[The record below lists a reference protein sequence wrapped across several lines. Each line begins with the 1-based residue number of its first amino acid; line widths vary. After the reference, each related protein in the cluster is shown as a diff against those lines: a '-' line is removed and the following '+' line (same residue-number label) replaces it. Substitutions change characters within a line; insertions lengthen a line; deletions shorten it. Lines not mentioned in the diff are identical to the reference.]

1 MRVQEYHQGVMT
13 TVVDD
18 CQFVCI
24 TQSDYYKILHEGE
37 DALVKETDE
46 ESGLLVKVD
55 IYEIYDISIPVS
67 TGSVSGLGSF
77 GALSYESDLYTTVYL
92 KYNFW
97 THLLG
102 IFLYIMTFFEACML
116 ALIEKVV
123 KIRKY

>member
-1 MRVQEYHQGVMT
+1 MT

-55 IYEIYDISIPVS
+55 IYEINDISIPVS

-123 KIRKY
+123 KSRK